1 MCFRPE
7 PASSMERGIQRDIPS
22 EDCEPAGLMGGG
34 VEQQQ
39 NQPTGE
45 ERERLAAWYPEYFL
59 LEAERQAQWML
70 STAAAR
76 AIEKQM
82 DRWPRPRWVRF
93 VDILGARVRL
103 RTRDIRWLQQC
114 TPETR
119 ALWRRWIQ
127 ERQQEDG
134 GSPSG
139 VPW

>member
-34 VEQQQ
+34 VEQQERPAEQ
-39 NQPTGE
+39 

-59 LEAERQAQWML
+59 LEAQQAQWML
-70 STAAAR
+70 STDAAR
-76 AIEKQM
+76 VVERQM

-93 VDILGARVRL
+93 VDILGARVRV
-103 RTRDIRWLQQC
+103 RTDTIRWLQQC

-119 ALWRRWIQ
+119 DLWRRWVQ
-127 ERQQEDG
+127 ERMEEDG
-134 GSPSG
+134 GPPSAAL
-139 VPW
+139 PW